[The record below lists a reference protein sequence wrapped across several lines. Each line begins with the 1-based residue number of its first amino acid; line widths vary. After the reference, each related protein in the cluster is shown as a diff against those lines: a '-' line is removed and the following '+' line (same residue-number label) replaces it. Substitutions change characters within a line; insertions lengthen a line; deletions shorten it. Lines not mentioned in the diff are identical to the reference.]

1 MQSMF
6 RKLRIQALK
15 AKLELCQH
23 QCASLAAEFETATSS
38 GDKAAIAQRWDRA
51 LKENHAIQFKLA
63 TLEKLEKEK
72 EAEPGVS
79 SRTG

>member
-6 RKLRIQALK
+6 RKLRIEALK

-23 QCASLAAEFETATSS
+23 QCASLAAEFETATSPGEKS
-38 GDKAAIAQRWDRA
+38 AIAQRWDRA
-51 LKENHAIQFKLA
+51 MKENHSLQFKLA

-72 EAEPGVS
+72 NAESGVNS
-79 SRTG
+79 QT